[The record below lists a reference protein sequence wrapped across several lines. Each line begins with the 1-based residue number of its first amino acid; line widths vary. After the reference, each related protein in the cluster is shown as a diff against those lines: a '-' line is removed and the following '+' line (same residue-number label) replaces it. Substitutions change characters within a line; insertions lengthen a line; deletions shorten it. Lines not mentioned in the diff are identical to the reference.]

1 MTAGYS
7 ALFSAGLLAPS
18 GFNHDNLPRTP
29 SRDRATKGGSNNL
42 HIPIGDSSPIR
53 PVSPLPRAR
62 SGSESDTTD
71 TDMDLSDADHDMETD
86 FKRDITPTQQSV
98 ARARAGSGS
107 SGNGTMPRLRRRRSS
122 LTIATSPMNVI
133 RSPIRTAGNALQLQ
147 RVMNR
152 SRSGSL
158 ASSPP
163 TETVFNFFGG
173 GSNEASHGTSLMG
186 RLRSGSVGAALSHS
200 RPPPPA
206 GAVHG
211 RIRRYVRRTSS
222 VPGAPAPPPTAPLPD
237 VPPVP
242 PLPSLS
248 SLKLS
253 MPPLK
258 RGSLSFRN
266 DASAPKATVTSNSAV
281 KPTTRPTRDRGLSVS
296 SNVETIDEEMKEF

>member
-1 MTAGYS
+1 MAGYS

-18 GFNHDNLPRTP
+18 GFGLGDLPKTP
-29 SRDRATKGGSNNL
+29 SKDRATKGSSGSL

-53 PVSPLPRAR
+53 PVSPLPRAH
-62 SGSESDTTD
+62 SESDTD
-71 TDMDLSDADHDMETD
+71 TDIDLSDHDMDTD

-107 SGNGTMPRLRRRRSS
+107 SIGTMPRLRRRRSS
-122 LTIATSPMNVI
+122 LTVATSPMNVI
-133 RSPIRTAGNALQLQ
+133 RSPIRTAGNALHLQ
-147 RVMNR
+147 RAISR

-163 TETVFNFFGG
+163 TESVFNFFGG
-173 GSNEASHGTSLMG
+173 GQNEASHGTSLMG

-200 RPPPPA
+200 RPPPPP

-211 RIRRYVRRTSS
+211 RIRRYLRRTSS
-222 VPGAPAPPPTAPLPD
+222 MTPGPAPAPPPTAPLPD

-242 PLPSLS
+242 ALPSLS
-248 SLKLS
+248 SLRLS
-253 MPPLK
+253 MPPNR
-258 RGSLSFRN
+258 RGSVSFRN
-266 DASAPKATVTSNSAV
+266 DAPKATVNSNSAV
-281 KPTTRPTRDRGLSVS
+281 KPTKPTRDRGLSVS

>member
-18 GFNHDNLPRTP
+18 AFGLGDLPKTP
-29 SRDRATKGGSNNL
+29 SKDRAAKGSSSSL

-62 SGSESDTTD
+62 SSGSESDTD
-71 TDMDLSDADHDMETD
+71 TDMDLSDADHDMDTD

-107 SGNGTMPRLRRRRSS
+107 SNGTMPRLRRRRSS
-122 LTIATSPMNVI
+122 LTVATSPMNVI

-147 RVMNR
+147 MAIGR

-158 ASSPP
+158 ATSPP
-163 TETVFNFFGG
+163 TESVFNFFGG
-173 GSNEASHGTSLMG
+173 GQNEASHGTSLMG

-200 RPPPPA
+200 RPPPPP

-211 RIRRYVRRTSS
+211 RYVNPLINNSTS
-222 VPGAPAPPPTAPLPD
+222 
-237 VPPVP
+237 
-242 PLPSLS
+242 
-248 SLKLS
+248 
-253 MPPLK
+253 M
-258 RGSLSFRN
+258 
-266 DASAPKATVTSNSAV
+266 
-281 KPTTRPTRDRGLSVS
+281 
-296 SNVETIDEEMKEF
+296 VELLC